1 MSTPARRD
9 REFRMAAIQLRRE
22 VPIANPLDLMEQIAA
37 AQDWLFDRANDR
49 ELALEVQGAWCDYR
63 CFVTWCHD
71 ARALLFACS
80 YEMRVPANKRP
91 DVATLL
97 SVINEKMLV
106 GHFDLWAE
114 DGVPAF
120 RHAVLLRGMP
130 GASVEQLEDLMDIA
144 LTECER
150 YYPAFQF
157 VVWGGKSPAE
167 AVQAAMLETV
177 GEA

>member
-1 MSTPARRD
+1 
-9 REFRMAAIQLRRE
+9 MAATQTRQDE
-22 VPIANPLDLMEQIAA
+22 AIANPIDLMEQIASS
-37 AQDWLFDRANDR
+37 QDWLYDRSSER
-49 ELALEVQGAWCDYR
+49 ELALEVRGNWCDYR
-63 CFVTWCHD
+63 MFVTWYHD

-80 YEMRVPANKRP
+80 YEMKVPAAKRAE
-91 DVATLL
+91 VATLL
-97 SVINEKMLV
+97 SIINEKMLI
-106 GHFDLWAE
+106 GHFDLWTD
-114 DGVPAF
+114 DGTPVF

-130 GASVEQLEDLMDIA
+130 GASVEQLEDLLDIA

-167 AVQAAMLETV
+167 AVKAAMLETA